1 MTISLE
7 KIFFKYILENKK
19 YFHIVDPSY
28 FKNREIEFVY
38 KVIQKYMKSN
48 NEVETPSP
56 KQILEM
62 VKIDDHNDM
71 ITKDILKAML
81 TVNTSEYNEDNF
93 IVPKLNAWI
102 LSNKVRSG
110 TVDII
115 DETRELDNISEFDDV
130 MNRIYKIKEIVDD
143 MSNTNFISDD
153 EDLGSDFD
161 DVESHYQDSAMDKVS
176 SGFETIDHILG
187 GGWDT
192 GSLNLFMGE
201 TSNGKCFCKNTTIR
215 IRKNV
220 GNCEISTMEI
230 EKIFTIISKG
240 STNI

>member
-56 KQILEM
+56 KQIWEM
-62 VKIDDHNDM
+62 INIEDHNDM
-71 ITKDILKAML
+71 ISKDILKAML
-81 TVNTSEYNEDNF
+81 TVNTSEYNEDSF

-115 DETRELDNISEFDDV
+115 DETRELDNISELDDV
-130 MNRIYKIKEIVDD
+130 MNRIYKIKEIVDE

-153 EDLGSDFD
+153 
-161 DVESHYQDSAMDKVS
+161 
-176 SGFETIDHILG
+176 
-187 GGWDT
+187 
-192 GSLNLFMGE
+192 
-201 TSNGKCFCKNTTIR
+201 
-215 IRKNV
+215 
-220 GNCEISTMEI
+220 
-230 EKIFTIISKG
+230 
-240 STNI
+240 

>member
-1 MTISLE
+1 
-7 KIFFKYILENKK
+7 
-19 YFHIVDPSY
+19 
-28 FKNREIEFVY
+28 
-38 KVIQKYMKSN
+38 
-48 NEVETPSP
+48 
-56 KQILEM
+56 
-62 VKIDDHNDM
+62 
-71 ITKDILKAML
+71 
-81 TVNTSEYNEDNF
+81 
-93 IVPKLNAWI
+93 
-102 LSNKVRSG
+102 
-110 TVDII
+110 
-115 DETRELDNISEFDDV
+115 

-215 IRKNV
+215 IKENI
-220 GNCEISTMEI
+220 GKCKISTI
-230 EKIFTIISKG
+230 KISDLFSTISKG
-240 STNI
+240 SNNI

>member
-81 TVNTSEYNEDNF
+81 TVNTS
-93 IVPKLNAWI
+93 
-102 LSNKVRSG
+102 
-110 TVDII
+110 
-115 DETRELDNISEFDDV
+115 
-130 MNRIYKIKEIVDD
+130 
-143 MSNTNFISDD
+143 
-153 EDLGSDFD
+153 
-161 DVESHYQDSAMDKVS
+161 
-176 SGFETIDHILG
+176 
-187 GGWDT
+187 
-192 GSLNLFMGE
+192 
-201 TSNGKCFCKNTTIR
+201 
-215 IRKNV
+215 
-220 GNCEISTMEI
+220 
-230 EKIFTIISKG
+230 
-240 STNI
+240 